1 MKLDKQ
7 TSLKHDKR
15 TVISSKGNSS
25 RFSDADIV
33 LYIHCDWHWQTDAT
47 RRRLA
52 NQLVRQYTVT
62 TVKGQV

>member
-15 TVISSKGNSS
+15 TVISSKANSS
-25 RFSDADIV
+25 GFSDADIV
-33 LYIHCDWHWQTDAT
+33 LYIHCDCHSQTDAT

-52 NQLVRQYTVT
+52 NQLVR
-62 TVKGQV
+62 